1 MELRFVPGELR
12 KLDLT
17 VSELLAIPLAED
29 ELPPRGIAGL
39 VDWRWGGALSQL
51 LARGVVTGAPGEAL
65 LFPGRPKLGFDKVVC
80 FGIGQSSAF
89 NEQVYRVVLERM
101 LDTVEGLGVR
111 RAVVQLPGRATDA
124 IAPERAAELLLER
137 AAERSRHDTWTLI
150 EGPEAQ
156 RVISQRLQ
164 RERRREWRP

>member
-12 KLDLT
+12 KLDLA
-17 VSELLAIPLAED
+17 VSELLAVPLAQD
-29 ELPPRGIAGL
+29 ERPPRGVAGL
-39 VDWRWGGALSQL
+39 VDWRSGGALSSL

-65 LFPGRPKLGFDKVVC
+65 LLPGRPKLGFDKIVC
-80 FGIGQSSAF
+80 FGIGRTEAF
-89 NEQVYRVVLERM
+89 TEQVYRVVLERM
-101 LDTVEGLGVR
+101 LDTVAGLGVR

-150 EGPEAQ
+150 EAPEAQ

-164 RERRREWRP
+164 RDRRREWRP